1 MAKISVLTAVF
12 NAEKTL
18 AVSIDSILAQSNQ
31 DFEFIIV
38 DDGSKDSSSEVIST
52 FKDARIIY
60 LRNERNLGL
69 SASLNRALNSA
80 KGDYIARHDADDVS
94 SPERL
99 KLQSQFLDVNVEVGV
114 VGAQMDVMDRYNHLI
129 AQYPLPISH
138 GLLAWL
144 LFFDRSFAHPT
155 VMMRKELLERVGGYD
170 ESLRVSQDHELWTRL
185 VQLTRFANLP
195 DTLVHYRSDF
205 DGAGFLKTQQQ
216 FSNRMRSRQKLAT
229 ELLGTKISST
239 QMRWMDTSQ
248 KDPCL
253 LSLNQKQTVVNLILG
268 LFEAYKNTGI
278 LRPEDESNVYP
289 DFLMRLLQVGKC
301 NDGTQTLHPAK
312 PMTGIRWALRHPGKA
327 TQKLLKVG
335 EYSPIKRSVKKT
347 VKQIMEDGLS
357 VIVLA
362 HERENSLEKL
372 LQSLLEQHSSR
383 SPLELI
389 LFNNSAEVHL
399 SSIGSGSL
407 PKLIHQFS
415 NCRIINS
422 SYNWGTSARYAIATL
437 ASNENVLLLDDDL
450 YLRDKHFVSEMA
462 EAFHS
467 LEPFDILSCWNELW
481 IEWDEKTLKTV
492 SLDFLTPGIN
502 EITLTDTVGP
512 GIAMFNR
519 RVLLETRVMDMAMQ
533 RNQSDAIVSDMG
545 FPLTAAL
552 VHGSRCHYF
561 PAWGKLAFHDQ
572 AYQGAIYQI
581 PDRHRDLLALF
592 KRLYKSGYGPVLSN
606 IQKLPSADSERVR
619 WAAETLVSK
628 TYYW

>member
-1 MAKISVLTAVF
+1 MAKVSVLTAVF
-12 NAEKTL
+12 NAEKNL
-18 AVSIDSILAQSNQ
+18 AVSIDSILAQSYQ
-31 DFEFIIV
+31 DFEFIII

-99 KLQSQFLDVNVEVGV
+99 KLQAQFLDVNVEVGV
-114 VGAQMDVMDRYNHLI
+114 VGAQMDVMDRYDHLV
-129 AQYPLPISH
+129 AQYPLPTSH

-144 LFFDRSFAHPT
+144 LFFDRSLAHPT

-185 VQLTRFANLP
+185 VRLTRFANLSES
-195 DTLVHYRSDF
+195 LVHYRSDV
-205 DGAGFLKTQQQ
+205 DGRGFLKAQQQ
-216 FSNRMRSRQKLAT
+216 FGNRMRARQKLAT
-229 ELLGTKISST
+229 ELLGTEISTT
-239 QMRWMDTSQ
+239 QMRWMDASQ

-253 LSLNQKQTVVNLILG
+253 LSLDQKQTVANLILG

-301 NDGTQTLHPAK
+301 GEGAQFSPARTT
-312 PMTGIRWALRHPGKA
+312 TGIRWALRHPDKA

-335 EYSPIKRSVKKT
+335 EYSPVNRSVGKI
-347 VKQIMEDGLS
+347 VKQTMVDGLS

-362 HERENSLEKL
+362 HERERSLEKL
-372 LQSLLEQHSSR
+372 LQSLLEQHSYR

-389 LFNNSAEVHL
+389 LFNNSAEAHL

-407 PKLIHQFS
+407 PKLIRQFS

-437 ASNENVLLLDDDL
+437 ASNENILLLDDDL
-450 YLRDKHFVSEMA
+450 YLRDKYFVSEMA

-467 LEPFDILSCWNELW
+467 LGPLDILSCWNELW

-502 EITLTDTVGP
+502 EITLADTAGP
-512 GIAMFNR
+512 GIAMLNR
-519 RVLLETRVMDMAMQ
+519 RVLLEPRVMDMAMQ
-533 RNQSDAIVSDMG
+533 RNRSDAIVSDMG

-561 PAWGKLAFHDQ
+561 PAWGKLSFHDQ
-572 AYQGAIYQI
+572 AHQGAIYQI
-581 PDRHRDLLALF
+581 PDRHRDLVALF
-592 KRLYKSGYGPVLSN
+592 KRLYKSGYKPVLS
-606 IQKLPSADSERVR
+606 KVHELSSVEAERVR
-619 WAAETLVSK
+619 WAAETLPSK
-628 TYYW
+628 MYYW